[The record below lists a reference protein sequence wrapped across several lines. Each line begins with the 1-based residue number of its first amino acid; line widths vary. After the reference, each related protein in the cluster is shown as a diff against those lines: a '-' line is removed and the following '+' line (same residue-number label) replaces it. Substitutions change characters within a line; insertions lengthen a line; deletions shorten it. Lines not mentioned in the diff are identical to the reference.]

1 MKTKLQLI
9 SSLLWLLA
17 CSILLTIYGIW
28 LIYPLEVDW
37 LQLVDVVYLSK
48 KTILYNFNHLM
59 TYLTNPFHQT
69 LSMPDFRSSS
79 AGLSHFSDVKSL
91 FHLVQALV
99 LLLVLPALLFFKH
112 RRNEQDLWQYQ
123 KIFFIM
129 LCLPLVFALLG
140 VVVGFDQFFT
150 LFHLLLFPNDDT
162 WLFQPSQDPV
172 IWILPQALF
181 LHAFLLFFCIYEGVF
196 LILYLKSKS
205 FEKRTKN

>member
-9 SSLLWLLA
+9 SILLWLLA

-69 LSMPDFRSSS
+69 LAMPDFRSSS
-79 AGLSHFSDVKSL
+79 AGLSHFADVKSL

-112 RRNEQDLWQYQ
+112 RRNEQDLWHYQ

-129 LCLPLVFALLG
+129 LCLPIVFALLG
-140 VVVGFDQFFT
+140 VIVGFDQFFI

-181 LHAFLLFFCIYEGVF
+181 LHAFLLFFFIYEGIF
-196 LILYLKSKS
+196 LVLYLKSKS
-205 FEKRTKN
+205 FEKRIKN

>member
-37 LQLVDVVYLSK
+37 LELVDVVYLSK

-69 LSMPDFRSSS
+69 LSMPDFRSSL
-79 AGLSHFSDVKSL
+79 AGLSHFADVKSL

-129 LCLPLVFALLG
+129 LCLPIVFALLG

>member
-37 LQLVDVVYLSK
+37 LELVDVVYLSK

-79 AGLSHFSDVKSL
+79 AGLSHFADVKSL

-99 LLLVLPALLFFKH
+99 LLLVLPALLFFKN

-205 FEKRTKN
+205 FEKKNK

>member
-37 LQLVDVVYLSK
+37 LELVDVVYLSK

-59 TYLTNPFHQT
+59 TYLTSPFHQT
-69 LSMPDFRSSS
+69 LAMPDFRSSS
-79 AGLSHFSDVKSL
+79 AGLSHFADVKSL

-129 LCLPLVFALLG
+129 LCLPIVFALLG
-140 VVVGFDQFFT
+140 VIVGFDQFFT

-181 LHAFLLFFCIYEGVF
+181 LHAFLLFFFIYEGIF
-196 LILYLKSKS
+196 LVLYLKSKS
-205 FEKRTKN
+205 FEKRIKN

>member
-37 LQLVDVVYLSK
+37 LELVDVVYLSK

-69 LSMPDFRSSS
+69 LSMPDFRSSL
-79 AGLSHFSDVKSL
+79 AGLSHFADVKSL

>member
-37 LQLVDVVYLSK
+37 LELVDVVYLSK